1 MKCRRICRELLW
13 LSRFGELGP
22 SSQPHLDHLAG
33 CRGCRDEVGFDSAM
47 VEQLRI
53 ALAARIENAAPSSA
67 AWDTILA
74 RAQAP
79 EPPAAVR
86 LWQWSTAV
94 VGRLRFATAMAGT
107 GLALLLALNTQVTG
121 LPGSTDSSTEW
132 ERSTLQQVPR
142 LPREQSALA
151 QLTQAWGSNT
161 DAGAQR
167 PDPESVLTVVSRPP
181 VSTGPVE
188 TVEEPV
194 DQPAPTELRLVIR
207 PLQTPEPAQGA
218 SASIE
223 PEGSVWKLAPSEP
236 GEPS

>member
-1 MKCRRICRELLW
+1 MRCRRIRRELLW

-33 CRGCRDEVGFDSAM
+33 CRSCRDEVGFDRAM

-53 ALAARIENAAPSSA
+53 ALAARIESATPSSA
-67 AWDTILA
+67 AWERILV

-79 EPPAAVR
+79 EPAPAIR

-107 GLALLLALNTQVTG
+107 GLALLLALNTQVVG
-121 LPGSTDSSTEW
+121 LPGSTDSSTDW

-142 LPREQSALA
+142 VPREQSALA
-151 QLTQAWGSNT
+151 QLTRAWGSNT
-161 DAGAQR
+161 DGGARR
-167 PDPESVLTVVSRPP
+167 PDPESILTVVSRPP
-181 VSTGPVE
+181 TT
-188 TVEEPV
+188 TVPTVPAEE
-194 DQPAPTELRLVIR
+194 QTAAPSATELRLVIR
-207 PLQTPEPAQGA
+207 PLQTPELAHGA

-223 PEGSVWKLAPSEP
+223 PEGPAWQLAPSQP

>member
-33 CRGCRDEVGFDSAM
+33 CRGCRDEVGFDRAM

-67 AWDTILA
+67 AWERILV

-79 EPPAAVR
+79 EPAPAVR

-107 GLALLLALNTQVTG
+107 GLALLLALNTQVVG
-121 LPGSTDSSTEW
+121 LPGTTDSSTDW

-151 QLTQAWGSNT
+151 QLTQAWSSNT
-161 DAGAQR
+161 GAGAER

-181 VSTGPVE
+181 IATEAVE
-188 TVEEPV
+188 TAEEPAEAAL
-194 DQPAPTELRLVIR
+194 PAELRLVIR
-207 PLQTPEPAQGA
+207 PLQTPEPARGA

-223 PEGSVWKLAPSEP
+223 PEGSPWQLAPSQP

>member
-33 CRGCRDEVGFDSAM
+33 CRACRDEVGFDRAM

-67 AWDTILA
+67 AWERILV

-79 EPPAAVR
+79 EPAPAIR

-107 GLALLLALNTQVTG
+107 GLALLLALNTQVVG
-121 LPGSTDSSTEW
+121 LPGTTDSSTDW

-142 LPREQSALA
+142 MPREQSALA
-151 QLTQAWGSNT
+151 QLTQAWASNT

-181 VSTGPVE
+181 MSTEGG
-188 TVEEPV
+188 EP
-194 DQPAPTELRLVIR
+194 DGDPTEAPAAAELRLVIR
-207 PLQTPEPAQGA
+207 PLQTPEPARGA

-223 PEGSVWKLAPSEP
+223 PDGAAWQLAPSQP

>member
-33 CRGCRDEVGFDSAM
+33 CRGCRDEVGFDRAM

-79 EPPAAVR
+79 EPPAAV
-86 LWQWSTAV
+86 
-94 VGRLRFATAMAGT
+94 RLRFATAMAGT

-223 PEGSVWKLAPSEP
+223 PEGSAWQLAPSQP